1 MPRKIMAVAV
11 IAALGMVIV
20 ASSPADARGGFGL
33 ARLRLGRPR
42 LRQLRAGRIRLRRCA
57 HSGLWMDVASSCKAM
72 SRSQP
77 ATLFILATALAGHG
91 STASG
96 HKREVATWG

>member
-1 MPRKIMAVAV
+1 MPRKIMAAFAV
-11 IAALGMVIV
+11 IAALGVVIV

-57 HSGLWMDVASSCKAM
+57 HSGLRLSRPVAM
-72 SRSQP
+72 S
-77 ATLFILATALAGHG
+77 
-91 STASG
+91 
-96 HKREVATWG
+96 